1 MKKVSD
7 VMNKNLVVVSKDTTI
22 ADVLKIMKEK
32 MIGRVPVVENDKL
45 LGVVTR
51 DDLLVKQEIPP
62 VQPVI
67 AFWEVLITL
76 PSNHAF
82 EEKVRKLAAYT
93 AGQIMSEDY
102 FSCAPSDDLETI
114 ITKMLEEKHEYA
126 VVVENGKLAGLLT
139 KSDLISNCF

>member
-7 VMNKNLVVVSKDTTI
+7 VMNKNLVVVSKDTAITDI
-22 ADVLKIMKEK
+22 LKIMKEK
-32 MIGRVPVVENDKL
+32 MIGRIPVVENDKL

-82 EEKVRKLAAYT
+82 EEKVRKLAAYK
-93 AGQIMSEDY
+93 AGQIMSEEY